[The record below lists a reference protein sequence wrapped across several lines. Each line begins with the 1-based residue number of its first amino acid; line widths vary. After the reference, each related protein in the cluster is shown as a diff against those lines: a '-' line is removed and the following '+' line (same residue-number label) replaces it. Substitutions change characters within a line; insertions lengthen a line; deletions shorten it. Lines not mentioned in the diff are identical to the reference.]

1 MQVNK
6 SALAEIRHASELIP
20 IANDAKEFSK
30 SRLLDVRIA

>member
-6 SALAEIRHASELIP
+6 SVLTEIRHASELIP
-20 IANDAKEFSK
+20 IVNDAKAFSK